1 MDLVTALGRTI
12 PFALASGINLY
23 ATVAVLG
30 LVSRFG
36 LVDLPSAFRGFE
48 HPVIIGVALSMYVIE
63 FAADKIPWVDSIWDA
78 VHTVVRPLGGA
89 IVAVT
94 ALGESSVA
102 MQTLVALLG
111 GSVAMTTHLS
121 KTGTRAIANASPEPF
136 SNWLLSIAEDIFV
149 IGFSY
154 VALQYPYIALLASVI
169 ILTIIVM
176 SASLLY
182 RAVRQR
188 SQPRATTR

>member
-1 MDLVTALGRTI
+1 MDLVTALSRTI

-36 LVDLPSAFRGFE
+36 LVDLPPAFRGFD
-48 HPVIIGVALSMYVIE
+48 HPVIIGVALTLYVVE
-63 FAADKIPWVDSIWDA
+63 FAADKIPWLDSAWDT
-78 VHTVVRPLGGA
+78 VHTLVRPLGGA
-89 IVAVT
+89 VVAVT
-94 ALGESSVA
+94 ALGESTVA
-102 MQTLVALLG
+102 MQTVVALLG

-121 KTGTRAIANASPEPF
+121 KAGTRAVANTSPEPF
-136 SNWLLSIAEDIFV
+136 SNWFLSLAEDVFA

-154 VALQYPYIALLASVI
+154 VALQHPYLALLVSVI
-169 ILTIIVM
+169 IVTILLM

-182 RAVRQR
+182 GAVRRRLQR
-188 SQPRATTR
+188 T